1 MTAVM
6 PPKKWPHQKWGR
18 CTDLIHQS
26 DLKNIIGEYGCPAQ
40 FRYKKTAAAQGPREP
55 RSTVNGKMTAGTA
68 VHAVLHRILSSP
80 PAIEAVMSP
89 AQSFARS
96 TLSKAYHE
104 EFDGE
109 AGDRTVEWFK
119 HKADKVHEECI
130 DMLFGVVEGMRHHVG
145 EVVAVE
151 CGFVYHLNGIWVTGA
166 VDLVYRA
173 PGSDRLSFAD
183 WKTGANKPCQIE
195 LDHGWQSA
203 IYAQALKDGYF
214 VRFEDV
220 VAQPDEEHRDALER
234 ACQEIAVAWQSI
246 TDASEERD
254 EIGPE
259 SDALA
264 DALARHRATRFGE
277 FPEQIRYVHLRDYI
291 PYSRKQSKVLRR
303 PEELAW
309 AGAPLD
315 SKGHKVTMEKGDAR
329 GPAWYHVNR
338 SESDAPRL
346 LHTVKAVISM
356 VRFGRFPAAI
366 GDICNRCSHRET
378 CLNTGYQATGE
389 EAAAMQNISRAVGSE
404 DFDGLDEL

>member
-1 MTAVM
+1 MTTTARAN
-6 PPKKWPHQKWGR
+6 KWAHQKWGR
-18 CTDLIHQS
+18 CADLIHQS
-26 DLKNIIGEYGCPAQ
+26 DLKNIIGEHGCPAQ
-40 FRYKKTAAAQGPREP
+40 FQYKKTAAAQGPREP
-55 RSTVNGKMTAGTA
+55 RTTCNGKMAAGTA

-80 PAIEAVMSP
+80 PAIVAVMD
-89 AQSFARS
+89 ARQSFARS
-96 TLSKAYHE
+96 TLSKAYYE
-104 EFDGE
+104 EFDAE

-119 HKADKVHEECI
+119 HNADKVHEECV
-130 DMLFGVVEGMRHHVG
+130 DMLFGVIEDMRHHVG

-151 CGFVYHLNGIWVTGA
+151 CGFVYQAGGIWMTGA

-173 PGSDRLSFAD
+173 PGSKQLSFAD
-183 WKTGANKPCQIE
+183 WKTGVNKPCQIE

-220 VAQPDEEHRDALER
+220 AVQPGEEHRDALER
-234 ACQEIAVAWQSI
+234 ACQEIAVAWQAMD
-246 TDASEERD
+246 DAAD
-254 EIGPE
+254 EGRQGAAE
-259 SDALA
+259 ADLA
-264 DALARHRATRFGE
+264 DAIARHRATRFGE

-309 AGAPLD
+309 AGAPPD
-315 SKGHKVTMEKGDAR
+315 ARDHKVTMEKGDVR

-346 LHTVKAVISM
+346 LHTVKAVVSM
-356 VRFGRFPAAI
+356 VRFGRFPAAV

-378 CLNTGYQATGE
+378 CLNTGYQATGD
-389 EAAAMQNISRAVGSE
+389 EAVAIQNIARTVGSD